1 MRSMRNSNGRNYT
14 MTPDP
19 EIEYI
24 DEEEQ
29 EQPEYPSMSD
39 IPNPEHMAGPVGPSL
54 PAYDADMLNFLQQ
67 SVSDSFYPAFDA
79 ALKRA
84 TEEIVSTDQLGGL
97 YPAITRKGAA
107 RLRLLA
113 NKYIQPSEY
122 VVTNIDNRQ
131 FRSIQN
137 DFRMD
142 AALAGVG
149 RRKLDYNNTFTSL
162 VSMIGNHLTGAKLT
176 RSLNGFERTTQQ
188 TQRAELSSTYEHK
201 HPAPPPSG
209 IARALGRR

>member
-1 MRSMRNSNGRNYT
+1 

-19 EIEYI
+19 DEYM
-24 DEEEQ
+24 EEEGQ
-29 EQPEYPSMSD
+29 EQQPEYPSMGD
-39 IPNPEHMAGPVGPSL
+39 IPNPEHMSGPLGPSL
-54 PAYDADMLNFLQQ
+54 PAYDADMLNFLQH

-79 ALKRA
+79 ALNRA
-84 TEEIVSTDQLGGL
+84 TVEIVSTDQLGGL

-113 NKYIQPSEY
+113 NKYVQPTEY

-149 RRKLDYNNTFTSL
+149 RRKIDHNNDSASF

-176 RSLNGFERTTQQ
+176 RALNGFERTTQQ
-188 TQRAELSSTYEHK
+188 TQRAELSSSYEQK